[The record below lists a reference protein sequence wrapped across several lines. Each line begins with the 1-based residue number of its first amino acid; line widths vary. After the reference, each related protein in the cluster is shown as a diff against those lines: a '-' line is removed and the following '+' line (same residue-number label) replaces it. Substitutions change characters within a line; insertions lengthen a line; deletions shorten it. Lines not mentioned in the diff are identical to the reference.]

1 MENFTP
7 IESLSGGVLIGL
19 ASAILLFFTGRIAG
33 ISGIFGG
40 ILQAKHGETQWRVV
54 FVAGLLVGGL
64 LVNFFRPDMLQFQMD
79 RTNFGIIAA
88 GLLVGIGARMGN
100 GCTSGHGV
108 CGIGRLA
115 PRSMMAVVI
124 FMTAAAATAYV
135 VNHLLGGH
143 L

>member
-7 IESLSGGVLIGL
+7 IESLSGGILVGL

-64 LVNFFRPDMLQFQMD
+64 LVNFFRPEMLQFQLE

-124 FMTAAAATAYV
+124 FMTTAATTVYI
-135 VNHLLGGH
+135 VNHLLGGR